1 MVGKIHGNISGKEKR
16 GSEEMEKTTSC
27 SCNLCI
33 PTMHPVHGGDMLE
46 CDIQCPKELHLECR
60 AELVLA

>member
-1 MVGKIHGNISGKEKR
+1 MTCIFYSELNPDLLIQLIWYIVAFYCQLIETQCMV
-16 GSEEMEKTTSC
+16 
-27 SCNLCI
+27 
-33 PTMHPVHGGDMLE
+33 GDMLE